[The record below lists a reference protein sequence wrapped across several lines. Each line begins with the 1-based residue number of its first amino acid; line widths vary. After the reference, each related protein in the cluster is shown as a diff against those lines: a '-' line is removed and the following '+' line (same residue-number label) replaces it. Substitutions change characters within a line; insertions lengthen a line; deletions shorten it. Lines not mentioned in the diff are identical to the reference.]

1 MFCSAHAFKIPLAT
15 NTRII
20 YISRIYNFYRQIPG
34 WWISLLKQ
42 GCIHSAEVYQSL
54 PMFCIPQKKK
64 KQAEK
69 SPSKKKGQFDLY
81 SSISHLATKDHNSY
95 SKPLWYVLLCSS
107 VYARAKFHLFTACY
121 LFDKCIDSLN
131 FFCISKSCKQVFPIL
146 NG

>member
-54 PMFCIPQKKK
+54 PMSCLVYLRRKKKNKQKKAHQKKK
-64 KQAEK
+64 ANLIYIL
-69 SPSKKKGQFDLY
+69 PSHIWPLKITTHIASHSGMFCYALQFMLVLNF
-81 SSISHLATKDHNSY
+81 ICLQLATFLTS
-95 SKPLWYVLLCSS
+95 VLLPWIFSAS
-107 VYARAKFHLFTACY
+107 QNLANRFSQF
-121 LFDKCIDSLN
+121 
-131 FFCISKSCKQVFPIL
+131 
-146 NG
+146 